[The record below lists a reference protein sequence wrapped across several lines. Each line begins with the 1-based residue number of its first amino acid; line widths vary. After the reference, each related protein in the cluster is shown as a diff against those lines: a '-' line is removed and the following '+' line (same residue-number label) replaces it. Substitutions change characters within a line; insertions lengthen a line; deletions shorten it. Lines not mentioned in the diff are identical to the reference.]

1 MVTERLGS
9 QWGSPGS
16 IGKAIKACTL
26 NSRESFG
33 RSLGGEH
40 ESQQL
45 EVIDEND
52 ESNCRIA
59 QNSLNNEPMMVHD
72 GCCMLLHIL
81 FNCLIC
87 SSYV

>member
-26 NSRESFG
+26 NSR
-33 RSLGGEH
+33 

-81 FNCLIC
+81 FNCLIG

>member
-26 NSRESFG
+26 NSR
-33 RSLGGEH
+33 

-81 FNCLIC
+81 FNCLMG